1 MLPDKIR
8 SRDDENQV
16 GEHSHLLTLRR
27 AVRKTKI
34 EEIWGG
40 GELIRRD
47 LISLVVTLRYLMVSM
62 RYMFQRIGKGK
73 REIPKTM
80 VNSQLSQT
88 KPHDLQNK
96 YHNCKKVV
104 PHSYSPYG
112 PGSSIKQ

>member
-34 EEIWGG
+34 EEI
-40 GELIRRD
+40 
-47 LISLVVTLRYLMVSM
+47 M